1 MHYMAVFHVQAAF
14 FCRRKREEYR
24 QMAYNCRRFL
34 QNKGIKNEHCAIPP
48 RFIEII
54 RRIADG

>member
-1 MHYMAVFHVQAAF
+1 MHYTAVFHVQAAF

-54 RRIADG
+54 R